1 MTISTDEKGGMLHMM
16 VATHGP
22 ETCPASVPEVREK
35 ALPEFQ
41 KLDEVAKKLGVAVQG
56 GWTNMPAHA
65 IYIVVD
71 APNAH
76 IANQMAM
83 ELHLM
88 DWNTV
93 TVQPVITL
101 QEAIGTA
108 QQR

>member
-1 MTISTDEKGGMLHMM
+1 MLHMM

-22 ETCPASVPEVREK
+22 ETCPASVPEEVRNKVLSE
-35 ALPEFQ
+35 LQ
-41 KLDEVAKKLGVAVQG
+41 KLEEVANKLGVTVQG
-56 GWTNMPAHA
+56 GWANMPAHA

-76 IANQMAM
+76 VTNQMAM

-93 TVQPVITL
+93 NVQPVITL